1 MSYTGKKF
9 YPAEETE
16 YYDDLGFKRT
26 KTIFKMTRAYVQYL
40 AEKHAEEEH
49 MELVKLKHK
58 LEYQRQHYGDVD
70 KYDFDEYMRLIQ
82 QSYAK

>member
-1 MSYTGKKF
+1 MSYDGKKF
-9 YPAEETE
+9 RCIGEVE

-26 KTIFKMTRAYVQYL
+26 KPKFVMTKAYKAYL
-40 AEKHAEEEH
+40 AEKHAEEEL

-58 LEYQRQHYGDVD
+58 LEYQRKHYGDVD

>member
-1 MSYTGKKF
+1 MSYNGKKF
-9 YPAEETE
+9 FPAKEVE

-26 KTIFKMTRAYVQYL
+26 KTIFKMTKAYKEYL
-40 AEKHAEEEH
+40 ETKQLEEEH

-58 LEYQRQHYGDVD
+58 LDYQRKHYGEVD

-82 QSYAK
+82 KSYAK

>member
-1 MSYTGKKF
+1 MSYDGKKF
-9 YPAEETE
+9 RCIGEVE

-26 KTIFKMTRAYVQYL
+26 KPKFVMTRAYVKYL
-40 AEKHAEEEH
+40 REKHAEEEL

-58 LEYQRQHYGDVD
+58 LEYQRKHYGDVD

-82 QSYAK
+82 QSYAR

>member
-1 MSYTGKKF
+1 M
-9 YPAEETE
+9 
-16 YYDDLGFKRT
+16 T
-26 KTIFKMTRAYVQYL
+26 KAYKAYL

-49 MELVKLKHK
+49 MELVTLKHK
-58 LEYQRQHYGDVD
+58 LEYQRQHYGEVD

>member
-9 YPAEETE
+9 YPAKEVE
-16 YYDDLGFKRT
+16 YYDELGFKRT
-26 KTIFKMTRAYVQYL
+26 KTDFKMTRGYVQYL
-40 AEKHAEEEH
+40 KEKRAEEEH

-58 LEYQRQHYGDVD
+58 LDYQRKTYGDVD

-82 QSYAK
+82 QSYTK

>member
-1 MSYTGKKF
+1 MSYNGKKF
-9 YPAEETE
+9 FPAKEVE

-26 KTIFKMTRAYVQYL
+26 KTIFKMTKAYRAYL

-58 LEYQRQHYGDVD
+58 LDYQRKHYGEVD

>member
-1 MSYTGKKF
+1 MSYNGKKF
-9 YPAEETE
+9 YPAGEVE

-26 KTIFKMTRAYVQYL
+26 KTNFKMTRTYVKYL
-40 AEKHAEEEH
+40 REKRAEEEH

-58 LEYQRQHYGDVD
+58 LDYQRITYGEVD

>member
-1 MSYTGKKF
+1 MSYNGKKF
-9 YPAEETE
+9 FPAEEVE

-26 KTIFKMTRAYVQYL
+26 KTRFVMTRGYKKYL
-40 AEKHAEEEH
+40 AEKHAEEDR
-49 MELVKLKHK
+49 MYIVKLKHK
-58 LEYQRQHYGDVD
+58 LEYQRKHFGEVD

>member
-1 MSYTGKKF
+1 MSYEGKKF
-9 YPAEETE
+9 FPAKEVE

-26 KTIFKMTRAYVQYL
+26 KTIFKMTRAYSAYL

-58 LEYQRQHYGDVD
+58 LDYQRKHFGEVD

>member
-1 MSYTGKKF
+1 MSYNGKKF
-9 YPAEETE
+9 YPAGEVE

-26 KTIFKMTRAYVQYL
+26 KTHFVMTRAYIKYL
-40 AEKHAEEEH
+40 REKHAEEEH

-58 LEYQRQHYGDVD
+58 LDYQRQHYGEVD

>member
-1 MSYTGKKF
+1 MSYEGKKF
-9 YPAEETE
+9 RCTGEVE

-26 KTIFKMTRAYVQYL
+26 KATFAMTKSYAMYL
-40 AEKHAEEEH
+40 REKHAEEER

-58 LEYQRQHYGDVD
+58 LDYQRKTYGEVD

-82 QSYAK
+82 QSYSK

>member
-1 MSYTGKKF
+1 MSYDGKKF
-9 YPAEETE
+9 RCIGEVE

-26 KTIFKMTRAYVQYL
+26 KPKFVMTRAYVKYL
-40 AEKHAEEEH
+40 REKHAEEEL

-58 LEYQRQHYGDVD
+58 LEYQRKHYSDVD